1 MASTVYVISDLHLGG
16 SDSFQMCSAAGRA
29 RLAEFLSW
37 VTTQR
42 SGERNVRLVL
52 AGDVVDFLA
61 EEDGPEE
68 WSAFTADE
76 ERAVGKLDRIIGSTE
91 TVWTGLRGF
100 VESGGSLT
108 ILLGNHDIEL
118 ALPAVRRRL
127 LAAIAPRGGQ
137 VEFLHDGEAFRCG
150 RLLVEHGN
158 RYDAWN
164 AVAHD
169 ELRHVRARL
178 SRGERAGTFTVQP
191 GSRLVVEVMNP
202 IKRKFS
208 FIDLLKP
215 ETSGAI
221 PILAVL
227 DPSVWRHAS
236 STIRSAAQAAWR
248 SARFDADGM
257 PPEDLVAVA
266 RATSPVVPAPVPDED
281 AFALADELA
290 NTTAGT
296 EVTDRVG
303 VLRDVQVKLLLR
315 AFRKRFEKD
324 GSSFRVEFE
333 SELYLKPARQLAAN
347 RFDAVV
353 FGHSH
358 HAKRCALDGGT
369 VYLNSGTWAD
379 LMRIPE
385 TVYTGSEADGARA
398 LDNFMAD
405 LRENR
410 IDALRRQVATFVR
423 VELDDKGRVT
433 DARTWFFDGA
443 DRVEPITTAG
453 VLKRLGFS

>member
-1 MASTVYVISDLHLGG
+1 MASTVFVISDLHLGG
-16 SDSFQMCSAAGRA
+16 SDTFQMCSAAGRA

-37 VTTQR
+37 VTAQR

-61 EEDGPEE
+61 EEDGAGE

-91 TVWTGLRGF
+91 AVWSALRVF
-100 VESGGSLT
+100 VESGSPLT

-127 LAAIAPRGGQ
+127 LEAVAPRGGQ
-137 VEFLHDGEAFRCG
+137 IEVLHDGEAFRCG

-158 RYDAWN
+158 RYDPWN

-169 ELRHVRARL
+169 ELRRVRARL

-191 GSRLVVEVMNP
+191 GSRLVVDVMNP

-227 DPSVWRHAS
+227 DPSAWRRAS
-236 STIRSAAQAAWR
+236 GAIRSAVQAAWR
-248 SARFDADGM
+248 SARFDAHGM
-257 PPEDLVAVA
+257 PPEDLIAVA
-266 RATSPVVPAPVPDED
+266 PATTSAEPAPLPDED

-290 NTTAGT
+290 NASAGT
-296 EVTDRVG
+296 DMGDRVG
-303 VLRDVQVKLLLR
+303 VLRDVQLKLLLR

-324 GSSFRVEFE
+324 CSSFRVEFE
-333 SELYLKPARQLAAN
+333 SELYLKPARHLAAN

-358 HAKRCALDGGT
+358 HAKRIALDGSAI
-369 VYLNSGTWAD
+369 YLNSGTWAD

-385 TVYTGSEADGARA
+385 TVYTGSEADGVRA
-398 LDNFMAD
+398 LENFIAD

-423 VELDDKGRVT
+423 VEQDDNGRVT